1 MTNDDA
7 LYALVYFVLTLN
19 RNFIPRKVKKK
30 SEALLANL
38 QVEFELSNTIVLI

>member
-1 MTNDDA
+1 MMNDDA

-19 RNFIPRKVKKK
+19 RNFIPRKVKK